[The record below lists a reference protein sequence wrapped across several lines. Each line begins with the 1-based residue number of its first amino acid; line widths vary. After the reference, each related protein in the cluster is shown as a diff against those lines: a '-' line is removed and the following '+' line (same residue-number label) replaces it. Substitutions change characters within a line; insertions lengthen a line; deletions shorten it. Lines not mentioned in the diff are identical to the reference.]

1 MVLKKEFLGETE
13 EYVYDI
19 SLDGTFV
26 NALGFN
32 MLSNTDGINFK
43 LADTFRYTE
52 ENPYIS
58 NGKGRNSVE
67 GKAYTGLSADVRE
80 FEDLYMFGK
89 NGIDIDEIV
98 PASINFR
105 RKNYADLLEDGKIK
119 LVGNTIKSKKMPLYI
134 EKFLDKGI
142 RYLLEGKG
150 YEFIEYYYDY
160 IEKIYNFRIPLKEI
174 ASVGKI
180 KMSLDSYKKECS
192 KLTKSGTKKARQA
205 WYELAIKDKLDVN
218 MGDAIYYINVGSSKL
233 SSDIKRETKYYIYET
248 VGGKKTKRDITKELE
263 KEYKKYNNKEVR
275 ITDFGSGVFG
285 KIYEEDVLNFNC
297 IRLPNEVVEDEDDKY
312 CDSDFEYNVEKYI
325 NMFNKRISPLFVCF
339 DPKIRYR
346 TNENGTV
353 VSNIMI
359 TNPDDRKSFTREECV
374 LTSGFPDDEKDQDD
388 YDDVMEL
395 EDKEVRFWRSV
406 NKKPPYIDECN
417 IEWK

>member
-346 TNENGTV
+346 TSENGTV

>member
-43 LADTFRYTE
+43 LADTFRYTD

-248 VGGKKTKRDITKELE
+248 VDGKKTKRDITKELE
-263 KEYKKYNNKEVR
+263 KEYKKYNNKEVS

-406 NKKPPYIDECN
+406 NKKPPYIDDCN

>member
-285 KIYEEDVLNFNC
+285 KVYEEDVLNFNC

-346 TNENGTV
+346 TSENGTV